1 MLRET
6 KSPARNTEI
15 THGFLWRAIRNWQLV
30 HLKGHTEMSC
40 NLFLKSALHLT
51 SGLSGF
57 LRFQIRGPVN
67 PVQVSKPLNVQM
79 CFDRQLL

>member
-30 HLKGHTEMSC
+30 HLKGHIEMSC
-40 NLFLKSALHLT
+40 NLFLKKCT
-51 SGLSGF
+51 SFDQRPVWFLKISNSRPSDSCAGLKTIECPKVF
-57 LRFQIRGPVN
+57 
-67 PVQVSKPLNVQM
+67 
-79 CFDRQLL
+79 